1 VGKWRRAFGLGDK
14 KVEQPLAHPSM
25 DQADLSLLVEPS
37 AEQPMVGH
45 AQQHS
50 ALTRLAN
57 ETNADLIEVGETVD
71 RNTAAI
77 EDISDYLGA
86 VYFEVSLGNE
96 RWVFDTAA
104 VPQEGNFTA
113 FSYNFD
119 IYNTEFWINEIPA
132 GFEATGFESARPGD
146 KMKIHSFNDPSTSFG
161 DYVITSIRLDNNG
174 VWIVNADFVDGVGR
188 LTAGQNYEIEIIH
201 ISQQFENNRED
212 GSPQIATTDYVD
224 AGLELKLDN
233 TGGDITGK
241 LSVSDEIFLNGGDGK
256 QTINAKEGYA
266 GKLKYAGIEKI
277 TWGGNEVVVK
287 NSDLSMDYNRIKKV
301 ALPVDDTDAASK
313 KYVDS
318 ILADGVLING
328 SPAIAANT
336 ISESIKDSSNFDEFK
351 EALLARISME
361 GIDKDE

>member
-1 VGKWRRAFGLGDK
+1 MGKWRRAFGLGDK

-57 ETNADLIEVGETVD
+57 ETNADLIGVGETVD

-77 EDISDYLGA
+77 EDISDYLGG

-96 RWVFDTAA
+96 RWTFDTQAIPA
-104 VPQEGNFTA
+104 EGNFTA
-113 FSYNFD
+113 FSYLFD
-119 IYNTEFWINEIPA
+119 EYNTEFWINKIPA
-132 GFEATGFESARPGD
+132 GYEETGFETARPGD
-146 KMKIHSFNDPSTSFG
+146 KMLVKGQADKTEFG
-161 DYVITSIRLDNNG
+161 NYIITSILLDNNN
-174 VWIVNADFVDGVGR
+174 VWQVKGDFVSGWGR
-188 LTAGQNYEIEIIH
+188 MTPGRNYEIEIIH

-233 TGGDITGK
+233 TGGDMTGK
-241 LSVSDEIFLNGGDGK
+241 LSVSDEIVLNGGNGK
-256 QTINAKEGYA
+256 QNIDAKEGYA

-287 NSDLSMDYNRIKKV
+287 NSDLSIDYNRIKKV

-318 ILADGVLING
+318 IL
-328 SPAIAANT
+328 
-336 ISESIKDSSNFDEFK
+336 SESIKDSSNFDEFK